1 MQYLEQLRQVIG
13 LRSYGQKDP
22 LLEFRKESFQLFEEL
37 LFKVKSET
45 VKFLFNLNV
54 IIEKKEK
61 KIFHLK
67 KNKKYQE
74 MILVLVDREKNTNIV
89 AEEQLKY

>member
-1 MQYLEQLRQVIG
+1 
-13 LRSYGQKDP
+13 
-22 LLEFRKESFQLFEEL
+22 
-37 LFKVKSET
+37 
-45 VKFLFNLNV
+45 
-54 IIEKKEK
+54 
-61 KIFHLK
+61 LK